1 MAVRSVLAGF
11 RRAGSL
17 RLAVALPANVINR
30 FNAPLGS
37 RSNFNKKRLDWD
49 LTSEDSDPP
58 DYFDDWAS
66 DIDESFGRV
75 NWGNQDPIIAEDG
88 YSHAKGKRKRS
99 IAKVR
104 VKAGDGD
111 IFINGVPHVEYFHDW
126 AHRAYLLQPFE
137 VTDTL
142 GKYEVRAEVE
152 GGGHTG
158 QSQAVR
164 QATAKALQKYTPKL
178 RTKLKRALL
187 LKTDVRR
194 VQPKK
199 WGRAKARRSFQ
210 WVKR

>member
-1 MAVRSVLAGF
+1 MQSDGHSVFTRSRRNRNVTFGPVTLSRILRARMAVRSVLAGF

-88 YSHAKGKRKRS
+88 YSHAKGICKAHFSAPIQPVSSPGKRKRS

-126 AHRAYLLQPFE
+126 
-137 VTDTL
+137 V
-142 GKYEVRAEVE
+142 
-152 GGGHTG
+152 
-158 QSQAVR
+158 
-164 QATAKALQKYTPKL
+164 
-178 RTKLKRALL
+178 LKRICTVSNPFLSNL
-187 LKTDVRR
+187 WSR
-194 VQPKK
+194 
-199 WGRAKARRSFQ
+199 GESRARCAPDIPPP
-210 WVKR
+210 